1 MSAEPVLSTSDAI
14 RSALRDLVQS
24 EGLKLFDAQ
33 IAEEWGPSGYGR
45 RMQEALAQ
53 VPNGPDRAFE
63 IAAVAERVDATAR
76 AVEAIRRWPYEQ
88 ISKREPVKPKGPFAS
103 LRRGPAR

>member
-1 MSAEPVLSTSDAI
+1 MSAEPVLATADAI

-24 EGLKLFDAQ
+24 EGWKLFEAQ
-33 IAEEWGPSGYGR
+33 ISQEWGPSGYGR

-76 AVEAIRRWPYEQ
+76 AVEAIRRWPYEE
-88 ISKREPVKPKGPFAS
+88 IAKREPVKPKGPFAA